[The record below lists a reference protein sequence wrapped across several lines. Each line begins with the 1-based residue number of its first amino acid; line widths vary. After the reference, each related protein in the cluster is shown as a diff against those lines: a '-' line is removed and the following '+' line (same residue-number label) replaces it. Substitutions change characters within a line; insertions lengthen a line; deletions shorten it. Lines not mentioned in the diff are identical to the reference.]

1 MIVIGYQGIG
11 KSTMS
16 KKFLEC
22 IDLESSNFRIDG
34 VRVDDWYKAYSNI
47 ALDLSRQGYIVFTS
61 SHAPVREWLGTRNS
75 TNEKIVICYPA
86 IALKDQWIE
95 KLQKRY
101 DASSLRKDYA
111 ALMNAKD
118 RYADNI
124 QEMID
129 DAKKYDFGRC
139 CLINMDYDL
148 DTCLAKWFVSKNS
161 LTCGLHFRPGYDVK
175 VDACIL

>member
-34 VRVDDWYKAYSNI
+34 VRADDWYKAYSNI

-61 SHAPVREWLGTRNS
+61 SHAPVREWLGTRNK
-75 TNEKIVICYPA
+75 TNEKIIICYPA
-86 IALKDQWIE
+86 FQLRDQWVKKLE
-95 KLQKRY
+95 ERYNVSNLQK
-101 DASSLRKDYA
+101 DYIA
-111 ALMNAKD
+111 WKNAED

-129 DAKKYDFGRC
+129 DAKKYEFGRC
-139 CLINMDYDL
+139 CLLTMTYDL
-148 DTCLAKWFVSKNS
+148 DRDLAGFINRNA
-161 LTCGLHFRPGYDVK
+161 LTCGLHYRSGYDVK

>member
-34 VRVDDWYKAYSNI
+34 VRADDWYKAYGNI
-47 ALDLSRQGYIVFTS
+47 ALDLSRQGYIVFTA
-61 SHAPVREWLGTRNS
+61 SHAPVRKWLGEHNP
-75 TNEKIVICYPA
+75 TNQGVVICYPA
-86 IALKDQWIE
+86 QSLRDQWVK
-95 KLQKRY
+95 KLEERY
-101 DASSLRKDYA
+101 SVSALQKDYA
-111 ALMNAKD
+111 AWKNAED
-118 RYADNI
+118 RYVDNI

-129 DAKKYDFGRC
+129 DAHLYGFGRC
-139 CLINMDYDL
+139 CLMKMDYDL
-148 DTCLAKWFVSKNS
+148 SRDLSS
-161 LTCGLHFRPGYDVK
+161 LIKKYMGSDMLSFRHGYDVK